1 MGRGEREGVQMR
13 GWGELRGEERRADEM
28 KGEEKRGEVKDRI

>member
-13 GWGELRGEERRADEM
+13 GRGELRGEERRADEM